1 MITSTEIDVSSRHA
15 VLPMKTVSGSIWM
28 LDNVDR

>member
-1 MITSTEIDVSSRHA
+1 MDIA
-15 VLPMKTVSGSIWM
+15 VTATHLLLPMRESRSDIWM